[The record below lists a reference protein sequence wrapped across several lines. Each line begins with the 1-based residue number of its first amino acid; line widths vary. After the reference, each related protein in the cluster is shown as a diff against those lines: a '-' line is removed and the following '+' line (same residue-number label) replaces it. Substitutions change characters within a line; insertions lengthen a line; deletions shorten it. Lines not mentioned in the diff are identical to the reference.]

1 MATTQSKQK
10 QQTEEAQETM
20 QAETEQPK
28 QEVATKS
35 EAGLPA
41 DVGDLD
47 ALGGEG
53 FENADAD
60 SFSIPFLNVLQKMS
74 PQVDKT
80 EGAYIPGAEPGMV
93 VNTVSGELF
102 DAENDGI
109 YVIPV
114 QYRRAYT
121 KWVSRDDGGGFLG
134 ELSVDDFNQLSGLER
149 DGSKFVD
156 SDGYEYVDT
165 RYHYVLVVKQDGS
178 FEPALIT
185 MSSTQI
191 KKSRNIMTRLQ
202 STKLRSV
209 PGYNGNK
216 PSETAPMY
224 LTVLKLTTVVE
235 KNDQGSWYGWMPKFD
250 ESRMLDI
257 RVQQDRELFEEAKSF
272 REQLMAGQAR
282 EQQPDQETVAG
293 GDEARDY

>member
-1 MATTQSKQK
+1 MATTKQSSTKQNEETV
-10 QQTEEAQETM
+10 TEEET
-20 QAETEQPK
+20 APK
-28 QEVATKS
+28 QEVAAKS
-35 EAGLPA
+35 SAGLPA

-47 ALGGEG
+47 ALGGAG

-80 EGAYIPGAEPGMV
+80 EGAYIQGAEPGMV
-93 VNTVSGELF
+93 INTVSNELF
-102 DAENDGI
+102 DAENGGL

-134 ELSVDDFNQLSGLER
+134 EISVDEFNQLDGLTR

-156 SDGYEYVDT
+156 GEGHEYVDT
-165 RYHYVLVVKQDGS
+165 RYHYVLTVKADGS

-209 PGYNGNK
+209 PGYSGNK

-224 LTVLKLTTVVE
+224 LTVLKLVTVPE
-235 KNDQGSWYGWMPKFD
+235 KNDQGSWYGWAPKFD
-250 ESRMLDI
+250 ESRLLDLNEE
-257 RVQQDRELFEEAKSF
+257 QDRELFNEAKSF
-272 REQLMAGQAR
+272 REQLMSGQAK
-282 EQQPDQETVAG
+282 EQQPDQDTVAG
-293 GDEARDY
+293 SDEARDY

>member
-1 MATTQSKQK
+1 MAATKQSSTKK
-10 QQTEEAQETM
+10 AEETEAVTTEEPA
-20 QAETEQPK
+20 
-28 QEVATKS
+28 QEVAPKQ

-41 DVGDLD
+41 DIGDLD

-60 SFSIPFLNVLQKMS
+60 SFSIPFLNILQKMS

-80 EGAYIPGAEPGMV
+80 EGAYIQGAEPGMV

-102 DAENDGI
+102 DAENEGL

-134 ELSVDDFNQLSGLER
+134 EISVDEFNQLEGLER
-149 DGSKFVD
+149 DGSKFVN
-156 SDGYEYVDT
+156 GEGHEFVDT
-165 RYHYVLVVKQDGS
+165 RYHYVLVVRADGS

-209 PGYNGNK
+209 PGYNGKK

-224 LTVLKLTTVVE
+224 LTVLKLVTVPE
-235 KNDQGSWYGWMPKFD
+235 KNDQGSWYGWSPKFD
-250 ESRMLDI
+250 ESRLLDLSNE
-257 RVQQDRELFEEAKSF
+257 QDRELFDEAKSF
-272 REQLMAGQAR
+272 REQLQSGQAK
-282 EQQPDQETVAG
+282 EQQPDQDTVAG